1 MLARFVVLTL
11 LISVLL
17 VDATLPRLRPAKK
30 AMRNSLV
37 RFGKRA
43 DLVEPVYLGKSELFM
58 REAFGPAESEE
69 LYDAINQAR
78 KPSPYF
84 YF

>member
-43 DLVEPVYLGKSELFM
+43 DLVEPVYLG
-58 REAFGPAESEE
+58 EAFGPAESEE